1 MRRVGILAI
10 QGDVEAH
17 ARALARLGAEAVPVL
32 HEAELAGL
40 DALILPGGE
49 STTISKGM
57 DRQKL
62 WQPVRAFAASG
73 RPVFGT
79 CAGAILL
86 AKQVERSPVPTLG
99 LLDVVAVRNAYGT
112 QVDSFAAPVDADA
125 APALAGLRC
134 VFIRAPQLRPVHSG
148 VEVLARVDGRPVL
161 VREGNVF
168 AATFHPELTDD
179 PRVHALVLGAE
190 TAAPPAQSR
199 TARPRRAAGA
209 SGA

>member
-1 MRRVGILAI
+1 VRRVGILAI
-10 QGDVEAH
+10 QGDVAAH
-17 ARALARLGAEAVPVL
+17 AKMLARLDAEAVPVL
-32 HEAELAGL
+32 HEAELAEL

-62 WQPVRAFAASG
+62 WEPIRAFAASG

-86 AKQVERSPVPTLG
+86 AKRVERSPVPTLG
-99 LLDVVAVRNAYGT
+99 LLDVIAVRNAYGT
-112 QVDSFAAPVDADA
+112 QVDSFAAPVDA

-134 VFIRAPQLRPVHSG
+134 VFIRAPQLRPTSPA

-161 VREGNVF
+161 VREGHVF

-179 PRVHALVLGAE
+179 PRVHELVLRG
-190 TAAPPAQSR
+190 
-199 TARPRRAAGA
+199 
-209 SGA
+209 

>member
-1 MRRVGILAI
+1 VKVGILAI

-32 HEAELAGL
+32 RAADLEPLA
-40 DALILPGGE
+40 ALILPGGE
-49 STTISKGM
+49 STTISKGLA
-57 DRQKL
+57 RLAL
-62 WQPVRAFAASG
+62 WDPIRRFAASG

-86 AKQVERSPVPTLG
+86 AKQVENAPVPTLG

-112 QVDSFAAPVDADA
+112 QVDSFATQVDAGA
-125 APALAGLRC
+125 AAGLEGLRC
-134 VFIRAPQLRPVHSG
+134 VFIRAPQLRPTSPA

-161 VREGNVF
+161 VREGNLL

-179 PRVHALVLGAE
+179 PRVHALLLDADV
-190 TAAPPAQSR
+190 R
-199 TARPRRAAGA
+199 
-209 SGA
+209 

>member
-1 MRRVGILAI
+1 VTRVGVLAI

-17 ARALARLGAEAVPVL
+17 ARALAQLGAEAVPVL
-32 HEAELAGL
+32 HEAELDAVE
-40 DALILPGGE
+40 ALILPGGE

-62 WQPVRAFAASG
+62 WEPIRRFAASG

-86 AKQVERSPVPTLG
+86 AKEVERAPVPTLG

-112 QVDSFAAPVDADA
+112 QVDSFATEVDAGA
-125 APALAGLRC
+125 APGLERLRC
-134 VFIRAPQLRPVHSG
+134 VFIRAPQLRVASPA

-161 VREGNVF
+161 VREGNRF

-179 PRVHALVLGAE
+179 PRVHALVLG
-190 TAAPPAQSR
+190 R
-199 TARPRRAAGA
+199 RP
-209 SGA
+209 

>member
-1 MRRVGILAI
+1 VTARIGILAV

-17 ARALARLGAEAVPVL
+17 ARALRRLGAEAVPVL
-32 HEAELAGL
+32 RDTDLDDVAG
-40 DALILPGGE
+40 LILPGGE

-57 DRQKL
+57 ERLKL
-62 WQPVRAFAASG
+62 WEPIRRFAASG

-99 LLDVVAVRNAYGT
+99 LLDAVAVRNAYGT
-112 QVDSFAAPVDADA
+112 QVDSFATPVDAGG
-125 APALAGLRC
+125 PPELEGLRC
-134 VFIRAPQLRPVHSG
+134 VFIRAPQLRPTSSA

-161 VREGNVF
+161 VREGNVS

-179 PRVHALVLGAE
+179 PRVHALALRGALG
-190 TAAPPAQSR
+190 
-199 TARPRRAAGA
+199 
-209 SGA
+209 

>member
-1 MRRVGILAI
+1 MARRVGILAI

-17 ARALARLGAEAVPVL
+17 ARALARLDADADAVPVL
-32 HEAELAGL
+32 READLAGL
-40 DALILPGGE
+40 AALILPGGE
-49 STTISKGM
+49 STTIAKGIE
-57 DRQKL
+57 RLKL
-62 WQPVRAFAASG
+62 WDPLRAFAASG

-112 QVDSFAAPVDADA
+112 QVDSFAAEVDAGA
-125 APALAGLRC
+125 APGLEGLRC
-134 VFIRAPQLRPVHSG
+134 VFIRAPQLRPLSPA

-161 VREGNVF
+161 VREGNLF

-179 PRVHALVLGAE
+179 PRVHALVLKS
-190 TAAPPAQSR
+190 APA
-199 TARPRRAAGA
+199 
-209 SGA
+209 